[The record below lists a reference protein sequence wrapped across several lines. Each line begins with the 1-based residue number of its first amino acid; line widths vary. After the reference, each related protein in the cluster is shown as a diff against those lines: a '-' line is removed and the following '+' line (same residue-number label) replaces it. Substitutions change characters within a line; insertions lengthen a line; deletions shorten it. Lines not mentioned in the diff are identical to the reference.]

1 MEGDRV
7 RFVLSTIFAIL
18 ASATVMEMI
27 NSILIDSLYAKSS
40 LTDKDGKSNAMGIIV
55 SLLYLMA
62 SIVGIVAGIF
72 VFMFSVGLI

>member
-55 SLLYLMA
+55 SLLYLLTF
-62 SIVGIVAGIF
+62 IAGIATGVF
-72 VFMFSVGLI
+72 VFLFGMGLL